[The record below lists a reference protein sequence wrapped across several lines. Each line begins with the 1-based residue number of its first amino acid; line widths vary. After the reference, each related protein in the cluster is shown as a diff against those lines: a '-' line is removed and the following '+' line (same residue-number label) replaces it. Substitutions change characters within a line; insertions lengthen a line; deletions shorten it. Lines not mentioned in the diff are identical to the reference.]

1 MRIQVILTGGTIT
14 MVRNEA
20 TGALRPADTETFRAF
35 VPELFTSPIQID
47 MLPFEP
53 LIDSSD
59 VNAALWAKIARTI
72 EANYAL
78 YDGFVVLHGTDTMA
92 YTASALSFMLRGLAK
107 PVIFTGSQLP
117 IGVLRSDAKE
127 NLMTAVEIASE
138 RDEQGRCRVP
148 EVCIYFGSALLRAN
162 RTTKKNAEHF
172 SAFESSNYP
181 SLAKAGVHIF
191 YRTQLIHREPEDTR
205 LQVVTACD
213 DRVAVLRLFPGIR
226 QDVVH
231 SILSTPSLRGVVL
244 QTYGSGNAPSAE
256 WLYNELVGATSR
268 GVVVVNKTQCST
280 GSVEMGRY
288 EASINLL
295 KAGVLSGYD
304 ITTEALLTKMMVL
317 FGEYPDD
324 TEKVKELMQQPLAG
338 EMTIEM

>member
-1 MRIQVILTGGTIT
+1 
-14 MVRNEA
+14 
-20 TGALRPADTETFRAF
+20 
-35 VPELFTSPIQID
+35 
-47 MLPFEP
+47 
-53 LIDSSD
+53 
-59 VNAALWAKIARTI
+59 
-72 EANYAL
+72 
-78 YDGFVVLHGTDTMA
+78 
-92 YTASALSFMLRGLAK
+92 MLRHLAK

-127 NLMTAVEIASE
+127 NLMTAVEIAAE
-138 RDEQGRCRVP
+138 KDEQGRCRVP

-191 YRTQLIHREPEDTR
+191 YRTQLIHYEPADAR
-205 LQVVTACD
+205 LQVVTECD
-213 DRVAVLRLFPGIR
+213 DRVAVLRLFPSIR

-244 QTYGSGNAPSAE
+244 QTYGSGNAPSSE
-256 WLYNELVGATSR
+256 WLYNELVAATSR

-288 EASINLL
+288 DASINLL

-317 FGEYPDD
+317 FGEYGDD
-324 TEKVKELMQQPLAG
+324 TDKVKELMQEPLAG
-338 EMTIEM
+338 EMSKEA